1 MPWKLWPTR
10 DVTQRLAEDRTSDK
24 HRAMMKRLLTALCC
38 IVPLAAPVTAQNLS
52 IDEQGARHGQA
63 LSAAK
68 ICPGARTTA
77 KVAALAASIKDA
89 DRAAFDAAS
98 QKIVVAWDKAFLC
111 QDVDPAQAP
120 REINSCRK
128 SKILSCTSTWSE
140 IGPEGA
146 ALPGLL
152 EFAPQD

>member
-1 MPWKLWPTR
+1 MTKLFIAG
-10 DVTQRLAEDRTSDK
+10 LIALTS
-24 HRAMMKRLLTALCC
+24 
-38 IVPLAAPVTAQNLS
+38 AAFPAAAQSPS

-77 KVAALAASIKDA
+77 KLATLATAIKDA

-98 QKIVVAWDKAFLC
+98 QKIILAWDKAFLC

-128 SKILSCTSTWSE
+128 SKILSCTATWSE
-140 IGPEGA
+140 IGPEGT

-152 EFAPQD
+152 EFAP

>member
-1 MPWKLWPTR
+1 MHP
-10 DVTQRLAEDRTSDK
+10 S
-24 HRAMMKRLLTALCC
+24 RLLLVFATAL
-38 IVPLAAPVTAQNLS
+38 PLSAPAVSGPLS

-68 ICPGARTTA
+68 ICPGARTTP
-77 KVAALAASIKDA
+77 KVAALAAAIDA
-89 DRAAFDAAS
+89 SDRAAFEAAS
-98 QKIVVAWDKAFLC
+98 TRIVAAWDKAFLC

-128 SKILSCTSTWSE
+128 SKILSCTSTWTE
-140 IGPEGA
+140 IGPEGT

-152 EFAPQD
+152 EFAPSD

>member
-1 MPWKLWPTR
+1 M
-10 DVTQRLAEDRTSDK
+10 Q
-24 HRAMMKRLLTALCC
+24 RAMLKLTVTILIA
-38 IVPLAAPVTAQNLS
+38 VAAVVSSAAAQNLS
-52 IDEQGARHGQA
+52 VAEQGARHGQA

-77 KVAALAASIKDA
+77 KVTALAAAVKEA
-89 DRAAFDAAS
+89 DRAAFEAAS
-98 QKIVVAWDKAFLC
+98 QTIVTAWDKAFLC

-140 IGPEGA
+140 IGPDGT

-152 EFAPQD
+152 EFAPAE

>member
-1 MPWKLWPTR
+1 MIKSLI
-10 DVTQRLAEDRTSDK
+10 AGFI
-24 HRAMMKRLLTALCC
+24 A
-38 IVPLAAPVTAQNLS
+38 LAAAASSAAAQNLS

-77 KVAALAASIKDA
+77 KVTTLAAAIRDA

-98 QKIVVAWDKAFLC
+98 QKIVDAWDKAFQC

-140 IGPEGA
+140 IGPEGT

-152 EFAPQD
+152 EFAPAD

>member
-1 MPWKLWPTR
+1 MI
-10 DVTQRLAEDRTSDK
+10 LARTLVI
-24 HRAMMKRLLTALCC
+24 ALTFTTPASAQTG
-38 IVPLAAPVTAQNLS
+38 AANLS
-52 IDEQGARHGQA
+52 LDERGARHGQA

-77 KVAALAASIKDA
+77 KVAALAASIPA
-89 DRAAFDAAS
+89 SDRPAFDAAS
-98 QKIVVAWDKAFLC
+98 TRILAAWEKAFLC

-140 IGPEGA
+140 IGPEGS

-152 EFAPQD
+152 EFTP

>member
-1 MPWKLWPTR
+1 MQHAMIRCP
-10 DVTQRLAEDRTSDK
+10 LAI
-24 HRAMMKRLLTALCC
+24 LTAL
-38 IVPLAAPVTAQNLS
+38 IS
-52 IDEQGARHGQA
+52 ISASAGAENMSVDEQGARHGQA

-77 KVAALAASIKDA
+77 KVADLAASMKDA
-89 DRAAFDAAS
+89 DRATFDAAS
-98 QKIVVAWDKAFLC
+98 QKIVIAWDKAFLC

-128 SKILSCTSTWSE
+128 SKILSCSSTWSE
-140 IGPEGA
+140 IGPDGT

-152 EFAPQD
+152 EFAPAD

>member
-1 MPWKLWPTR
+1 MI
-10 DVTQRLAEDRTSDK
+10 LARTLVI
-24 HRAMMKRLLTALCC
+24 ALTFTTPASAQTG
-38 IVPLAAPVTAQNLS
+38 AANLS
-52 IDEQGARHGQA
+52 LDERGARHGQA

-77 KVAALAASIKDA
+77 KVAALAASIPA
-89 DRAAFDAAS
+89 SDRPAFDAAS
-98 QKIVVAWDKAFLC
+98 ARILAAWEKAFLC

-140 IGPEGA
+140 IGPEGS

-152 EFAPQD
+152 EFTP

>member
-1 MPWKLWPTR
+1 
-10 DVTQRLAEDRTSDK
+10 
-24 HRAMMKRLLTALCC
+24 MKKSVIAGLIA
-38 IVPLAAPVTAQNLS
+38 LAAAASAAAAQNFT

-77 KVAALAASIKDA
+77 KVNALATAIKAA
-89 DRAAFDAAS
+89 DRVAFDAAS
-98 QKIVVAWDKAFLC
+98 QKIILAWDKAFLC

-128 SKILSCTSTWSE
+128 SKILSCTATWSE
-140 IGPEGA
+140 IGPEGT

-152 EFAPQD
+152 EFAP

>member
-1 MPWKLWPTR
+1 
-10 DVTQRLAEDRTSDK
+10 
-24 HRAMMKRLLTALCC
+24 MMKPLIASLLCC
-38 IVPLAAPVTAQNLS
+38 AVFAANVGAQALS

-77 KVAALAASIKDA
+77 KVATLAASIKDA

-98 QKIVVAWDKAFLC
+98 QKILAAWDKAFLC
-111 QDVDPAQAP
+111 QDVDPAQYP
-120 REINSCRK
+120 RDINACRK
-128 SKILSCTSTWSE
+128 SKILSCTTSWQE

>member
-1 MPWKLWPTR
+1 MNYRVAAVMTIL
-10 DVTQRLAEDRTSDK
+10 
-24 HRAMMKRLLTALCC
+24 
-38 IVPLAAPVTAQNLS
+38 LAAPQSAHAGGPRLS

-77 KVAALAASIKDA
+77 KVAALAASIPA
-89 DRAAFDAAS
+89 GDRPAFEAAS
-98 QKIVVAWDKAFLC
+98 QKIVTAWDKALTC

-128 SKILSCTSTWSE
+128 SKILSCTSTWRE
-140 IGPEGA
+140 IGPDGA

>member
-1 MPWKLWPTR
+1 MNKR
-10 DVTQRLAEDRTSDK
+10 RLAPIATLFLIAS
-24 HRAMMKRLLTALCC
+24 
-38 IVPLAAPVTAQNLS
+38 PAAGETLS

-63 LSAAK
+63 LSAAR

-77 KVAALAASIKDA
+77 KVDTLAAGIADA
-89 DRAAFDAAS
+89 DRATFDAAS
-98 QKIVVAWDKAFLC
+98 QKIVLAWDKAFLC

-128 SKILSCTSTWSE
+128 SKILSCSSTWSE
-140 IGPEGA
+140 IGPEGT

-152 EFAPQD
+152 EFAPAD

>member
-1 MPWKLWPTR
+1 MTFR
-10 DVTQRLAEDRTSDK
+10 IAARIA
-24 HRAMMKRLLTALCC
+24 ALTIL
-38 IVPLAAPVTAQNLS
+38 PLLAAPITVQAGAASLS
-52 IDEQGARHGQA
+52 LDEVGARHGQA
-63 LSAAK
+63 VSAAK

-77 KVAALAASIKDA
+77 KLEQLAASITRVDLA
-89 DRAAFDAAS
+89 TFEAAS
-98 QKIVVAWDKAFLC
+98 QKIVVAWDKAFAC

-128 SKILSCTSTWSE
+128 SKILSCTTTWRE
-140 IGPEGA
+140 IGPDGS